1 MLKWPTILVK
11 FRWNSRLKLRIS
23 HVTPI
28 QSTYL
33 TFSGEYFS
41 SPFPMLRFE
50 FNWPL
55 PSSKNPQFQNEA
67 KCTTVL
73 VKTRLIS
80 MRIKNHFHIKGW
92 ALKLVLIQ
100 RPGGTRKWPI
110 ANGWYVN
117 NIGGGGQ
124 HDRCFSTDVTSIV
137 DYMRLWFAD
146 LLPWQCPLKHKTFLC
161 SMTGLFLRV
170 IAAEPSNWLSTHSDD
185 LFSTAPFQSSC
196 LIKIKPNSKHLDN
209 QSDRASTSRY
219 FFDRHKTQFK
229 VTWCWR

>member
-11 FRWNSRLKLRIS
+11 FRWNSIMKLRIS

-73 VKTRLIS
+73 VKTPLIS

-100 RPGGTRKWPI
+100 RPGGTRKCPMKQVPHV
-110 ANGWYVN
+110 AASVFVN
-117 NIGGGGQ
+117 KRTLR
-124 HDRCFSTDVTSIV
+124 DETCVTTLGCIHTIPV
-137 DYMRLWFAD
+137 PTGKVWKALETARD
-146 LLPWQCPLKHKTFLC
+146 C
-161 SMTGLFLRV
+161 SKSFTHIEHRAGAVGREGLV
-170 IAAEPSNWLSTHSDD
+170 N
-185 LFSTAPFQSSC
+185 
-196 LIKIKPNSKHLDN
+196 
-209 QSDRASTSRY
+209 
-219 FFDRHKTQFK
+219 
-229 VTWCWR
+229 